1 MTIQCFEVYYIIR
14 QVFASVSIKFQFNLI
29 FKIFKID
36 LYFLFI
42 KEKLVINYDPTLRMN
57 NINYMLI
64 SKIAY
69 DYKFVIYI

>member
-14 QVFASVSIKFQFNLI
+14 QVFASVSTKFQFNLI

-36 LYFLFI
+36 LYCLFI
-42 KEKLVINYDPTLRMN
+42 KEKLVIKYEPTLRMTT
-57 NINYMLI
+57 IN
-64 SKIAY
+64 Y

>member
-1 MTIQCFEVYYIIR
+1 MTIQCLEVYYIIR
-14 QVFASVSIKFQFNLI
+14 QVFESVSTKFQFNLI

-42 KEKLVINYDPTLRMN
+42 KEKLVIKYEPTLRMTT
-57 NINYMLI
+57 INYMLI
-64 SKIAY
+64 SKMAC